1 VKLNNWWLNNVMPKV
16 YFHNGKSIDQNIN
29 TKRLSEVNHIG
40 EKQVVDINKLLNRVK
55 IDQKKELKQKIIFY
69 SFTILGLS
77 LLGTLIA
84 FLK

>member
-1 VKLNNWWLNNVMPKV
+1 MRKV
-16 YFHNGKSIDQNIN
+16 YFYNEKSIDQNIN

-69 SFTILGLS
+69 SFTILGFS

>member
-1 VKLNNWWLNNVMPKV
+1 MQKF

-29 TKRLSEVNHIG
+29 TKRLSEAKHIG

-55 IDQKKELKQKIIFY
+55 INQKNEIKQKIIFY
-69 SFTILGLS
+69 SFTLLVLF

-84 FLK
+84 LLK